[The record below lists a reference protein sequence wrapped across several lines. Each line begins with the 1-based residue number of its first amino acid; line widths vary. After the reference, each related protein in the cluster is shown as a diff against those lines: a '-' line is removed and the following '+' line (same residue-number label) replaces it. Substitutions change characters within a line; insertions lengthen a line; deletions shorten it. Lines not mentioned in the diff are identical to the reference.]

1 MPFPFLLWGA
11 IAAGTAAVGWIGKM
25 TWGYF
30 DEKAEAE
37 RQEQEKKE
45 AEERK
50 RTFKDYERVIWLQGI
65 AKAGKDTILHI
76 IKGDGFKEHYPTTH
90 GVGENYEA
98 QIANAKW
105 KLINTGGSSANNA
118 PKEQWR
124 NERLKTLPQEAKK
137 KVLWLYVFDMQNYDK
152 DHIKSRIEASRSTA
166 KDCSISTFIAVGT
179 HLDRLQAAGLD
190 SKIEQIQSE
199 LDELGIHYFPYDLS
213 KNPRAEIIQ
222 MIQSV

>member
-11 IAAGTAAVGWIGKM
+11 VAAGTAVAGWIGKM
-25 TWGYF
+25 TWDYF

-76 IKGDGFKEHYPTTH
+76 IKGDGFKESYPATH
-90 GVGENYEA
+90 GVIEDET
-98 QIANAKW
+98 QIANEKW
-105 KLINTGGSSANNA
+105 KLINTGGSSANNE

-124 NERLKTLPQEAKK
+124 NERLKALPQEAKK
-137 KVLWLYVFDMQNYDK
+137 KVLWLYVFDMQNYEK
-152 DHIKSRIEASRSTA
+152 DHIKSRSTA
-166 KDCSISTFIAVGT
+166 KDCGISTFIAVGT
-179 HLDRLQAAGLD
+179 HLDKLQAAGLD

-213 KNPRAEIIQ
+213 KNPREEVIQ

>member
-11 IAAGTAAVGWIGKM
+11 VAAGTAVAGWIGKM
-25 TWGYF
+25 TWDYF

-76 IKGDGFKEHYPTTH
+76 IKGDGFKESYPATH
-90 GVGENYEA
+90 GVVEDET

-105 KLINTGGSSANNA
+105 KLINTGGSSANNE

-124 NERLKTLPQEAKK
+124 NERLKALPQEDKK
-137 KVLWLYVFDMQNYDK
+137 KVLWLYIFDMQNYEK
-152 DHIKSRIEASRSTA
+152 DHIKSRSTA
-166 KDCSISTFIAVGT
+166 KDCGISTFIAVGT
-179 HLDRLQAAGLD
+179 HLDKLQAAGLD

-213 KNPRAEIIQ
+213 KNPREEVIQ

>member
-25 TWGYF
+25 TWDYF

-37 RQEQEKKE
+37 RQEQEKE
-45 AEERK
+45 AKERK
-50 RTFKDYERVIWLQGI
+50 LTFKDYGRVVWLQGI
-65 AKAGKDTILHI
+65 GKAGKDTILHI
-76 IKGDGFKEHYPTTH
+76 IKGDGFKESHPATH
-90 GVGENYEA
+90 GVVEDEA
-98 QIANAKW
+98 QMANEKW

-152 DHIKSRIEASRSTA
+152 DHIKSRIEASRSTS
-166 KDCSISTFIAVGT
+166 KDCGISTFIAVGT
-179 HLDRLQAAGLD
+179 HLDKLQAAGLD

-199 LDELGIHYFPYDLS
+199 LDELGICYFPYDLS
-213 KNPRAEIIQ
+213 KNPRKEVIQ

>member
-11 IAAGTAAVGWIGKM
+11 VAAGTAVAGWIGKM
-25 TWGYF
+25 TWDYF

-76 IKGDGFKEHYPTTH
+76 IKGDGFKESYPATH
-90 GVGENYEA
+90 GVVEDET

-105 KLINTGGSSANNA
+105 KLINTGGSSANNE

-124 NERLKTLPQEAKK
+124 NERLKALPQEDKK
-137 KVLWLYVFDMQNYDK
+137 KVLWLYIFDIQNYDK

-166 KDCSISTFIAVGT
+166 KDCGISTLYRSGDA
-179 HLDRLQAAGLD
+179 LR
-190 SKIEQIQSE
+190 
-199 LDELGIHYFPYDLS
+199 
-213 KNPRAEIIQ
+213 
-222 MIQSV
+222 

>member
-1 MPFPFLLWGA
+1 MPLIPA
-11 IAAGTAAVGWIGKM
+11 IIGVAVITTFVGGIFAKKK
-25 TWGYF
+25 Y
-30 DEKAEAE
+30 DEKKEAE
-37 RQEQEKKE
+37 RQEQEKE
-45 AEERK
+45 AKERK
-50 RTFKDYERVIWLQGI
+50 LTFKDYGRVVWLQGKG
-65 AKAGKDTILHI
+65 KAGKDTILHI
-76 IKGDGFKEHYPTTH
+76 IKGDGFKESYPTTH
-90 GVGENYEA
+90 RVDENHEV

-105 KLINTGGSSANNA
+105 KLINTGGSSANNE

-124 NERLKTLPQEAKK
+124 DERLKPLPQEAKK
-137 KVLWLYVFDMQNYDK
+137 KVLWLYVFDMQNYEK

-166 KDCSISTFIAVGT
+166 KDYGISAFIAVGT

>member
-11 IAAGTAAVGWIGKM
+11 VAAGTAVASWIGKM
-25 TWGYF
+25 TWDYF

-50 RTFKDYERVIWLQGI
+50 QTFKDYERVIWLQGI
-65 AKAGKDTILHI
+65 ALAGKDTILHI
-76 IKGDGFKEHYPTTH
+76 IKGDGFKESYPATH
-90 GVGENYEA
+90 GVIEDET
-98 QIANAKW
+98 QIANEKW
-105 KLINTGGSSANNA
+105 KLINTGGSSANNE

-124 NERLKTLPQEAKK
+124 NERLKALPQEAKK
-137 KVLWLYVFDMQNYDK
+137 KVLWLYVFDMQNYEK

-166 KDCSISTFIAVGT
+166 KDCGISTFIAVGT

-190 SKIEQIQSE
+190 SKIGQIQSE
-199 LDELGIHYFPYDLS
+199 LDELGIRYFPYDLS
-213 KNPRAEIIQ
+213 KNPREEVIQ